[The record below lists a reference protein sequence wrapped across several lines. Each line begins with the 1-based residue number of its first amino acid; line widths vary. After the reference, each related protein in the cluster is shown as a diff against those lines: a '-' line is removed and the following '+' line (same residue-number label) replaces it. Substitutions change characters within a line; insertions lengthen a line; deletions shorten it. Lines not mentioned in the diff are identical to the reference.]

1 MYKKP
6 LNLPTVPP
14 MSRRNLLLLIEPT
27 PSALV
32 AKEVACGIAAF
43 GNCTMTGLQ
52 IYEDTWLK
60 DVSAPPTSLKST
72 LVSQVEAR
80 IGGSTESRP
89 ATGDDQDEILARQN
103 IYFREKSLTGPR
115 YALLSEEA
123 ERNDL
128 TLLGREGNFE
138 EQSENAREVISLLL
152 QYRPRP
158 IIVTPPN
165 SSHGNNVLVAY
176 DGSPRASRALQ
187 LFVLLGLAE
196 DKNIHLLSVDRK
208 PRAAEARMESVTGF
222 LAQHEIEVTPHIIS
236 ARNDPTDVIFE
247 TIKETSA
254 SMVVAGAQGTT
265 GWRQTMFGSIGD
277 YLIRHCPV
285 PLFTCP

>member
-1 MYKKP
+1 
-6 LNLPTVPP
+6 

-27 PSALV
+27 PSAQV
-32 AKEVACGIAAF
+32 AKTVACDVAAM
-43 GNCTMTGLQ
+43 GDCTITGLQ

-72 LVSQVEAR
+72 LVERVAVSNGPSRARLSQ
-80 IGGSTESRP
+80 
-89 ATGDDQDEILARQN
+89 TGDRDQILVEQR
-103 IYFREKSLTGPR
+103 ICIREQSRVGPK

-138 EQSENAREVISLLL
+138 EQSDTAKEVISLLL

-158 IIVTPPN
+158 IIVTPPTA
-165 SSHGNNVLVAY
+165 SPGNNILVAY

-187 LFVLLGLAE
+187 LFVLMGLAKG
-196 DKNIHLLSVDRK
+196 KNIHLLSVNSK
-208 PRAAEARMESVTGF
+208 PKVAEARVESVTGF
-222 LAQHEIEVTPHIIS
+222 LEKHEIRVTPHVVN

-247 TIKETSA
+247 TIRATSA

-265 GWRQTMFGSIGD
+265 GWRQTMFGSVGD